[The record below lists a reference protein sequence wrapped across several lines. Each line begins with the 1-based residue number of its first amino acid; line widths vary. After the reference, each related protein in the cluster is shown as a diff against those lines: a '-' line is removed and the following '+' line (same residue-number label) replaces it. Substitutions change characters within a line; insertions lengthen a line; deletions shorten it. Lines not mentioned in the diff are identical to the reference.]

1 MATKAHFRVVARM
14 DSPVPRPG
22 TVTIHRRIDAYGRP
36 ANLFEVRPYRRRRTF
51 ELPLSTVADM
61 VVARIIRAEV
71 LEKRRKKRGA

>member
-1 MATKAHFRVVARM
+1 VGARAHFRVVARM

-22 TVTIHRRIDAYGRP
+22 TVTIDRNAG
-36 ANLFEVRPYRRRRTF
+36 LFTVRPLRRRRTF

-71 LEKRRKKRGA
+71 LERRNAKRKRA